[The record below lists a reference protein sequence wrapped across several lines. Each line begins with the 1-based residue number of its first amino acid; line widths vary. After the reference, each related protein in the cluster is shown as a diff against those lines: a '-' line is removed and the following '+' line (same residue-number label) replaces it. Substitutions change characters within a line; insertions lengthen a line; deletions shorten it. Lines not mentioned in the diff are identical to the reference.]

1 MEAGLDS
8 LSAVDFRN
16 QADVPKFGVI
26 VTNGVLVLVRAMAE
40 NPDTATLNS
49 RNSASVLMPSLL
61 MLSERDLEGELPSTA
76 CWKKPSTK
84 VAKQLLA

>member
-1 MEAGLDS
+1 MRS
-8 LSAVDFRN
+8 
-16 QADVPKFGVI
+16 
-26 VTNGVLVLVRAMAE
+26 MAE

-84 VAKQLLA
+84 VAKQLPGLKLPNTLLCFSFTGPRVAL